1 MQAKQQVISNLKQE
15 AHASG
20 AQMEQT
26 IQQLQEDN
34 RILRRNLEVN
44 SALCSADPDLN
55 LLQATSARRY
65 LRPDPRSIHWYVS
78 QLLTFV

>member
-1 MQAKQQVISNLKQE
+1 MISNLKQE

-20 AQMEQT
+20 TQMEQT

-44 SALCSADPDLN
+44 SALCSAADADLN

-78 QLLTFV
+78 QLLTFVCLCV